1 MPESKFPNFDLN
13 KHFSVKYYVSLE
25 SPVQKGQQI
34 KVGDCVYIYR
44 QSSSMVV
51 KAMNPTKKSPVTAS
65 GSSNST
71 STSAAPEGSD
81 AEAAAISKNF
91 LETLKEAASVS
102 LRTKNQPFKRQECII
117 IRVQHLAIVE
127 STKQHILYGHHYL
140 WPSETYHEPTR
151 KFFNNEVL
159 KSPNCEWAALEEVRS
174 TCAVLDKAT
183 FFKGK
188 PKGFL
193 PEDIF
198 VCEFRVDRA
207 AKQFNRIGK
216 TGHGVQVSTKN
227 YAFEMFETPLS
238 LKRTYSVCLLFV

>member
-1 MPESKFPNFDLN
+1 M
-13 KHFSVKYYVSLE
+13 
-25 SPVQKGQQI
+25 
-34 KVGDCVYIYR
+34 GDCVYIYR
-44 QSSSMVV
+44 QSSSVTKVMI
-51 KAMNPTKKSPVTAS
+51 PKKSPVAAK
-65 GSSNST
+65 GSSSAST
-71 STSAAPEGSD
+71 STAPEVLD
-81 AEAAAISKNF
+81 AEAAAICKNF
-91 LETLKEAASVS
+91 LETLKDAAAVS
-102 LRTKNQPFKRQECII
+102 LKTKNQPFKRQECII
-117 IRVQHLAIVE
+117 IRVQHLAIIE

-151 KFFNNEVL
+151 KFFHNEVL

-174 TCAVLDKAT
+174 TCAVLDKTT

-188 PKGFL
+188 PRNFV

-207 AKQFNRIGK
+207 AKQFNRVGK

-238 LKRTYSVCLLFV
+238 LKRTYSVCL